1 LYGLLAKM
9 QERAFSKTGWPEL
22 CPVKF
27 YIPGGFLVVMP
38 YARPLTFEEW
48 RAFNYRDFVSRGD
61 SEMRLGNHFI
71 TWKEA
76 RQHREAALFRRCI
89 FEIASVSSKAGS
101 SQSITAESQA
111 AVARKELMPCPVC
124 DDVGWVCEKHRDMP

>member
-1 LYGLLAKM
+1 M

-61 SEMRLGNHFI
+61 SELASLFDHYAPNWRRD
-71 TWKEA
+71 EA
-76 RQHREAALFRRCI
+76 WQPLHHLERGEAAPGGGLVPALYFRDSFGV
-89 FEIASVSSKAGS
+89 FEGRI
-101 SQSITAESQA
+101 
-111 AVARKELMPCPVC
+111 VAI
-124 DDVGWVCEKHRDMP
+124 DYG